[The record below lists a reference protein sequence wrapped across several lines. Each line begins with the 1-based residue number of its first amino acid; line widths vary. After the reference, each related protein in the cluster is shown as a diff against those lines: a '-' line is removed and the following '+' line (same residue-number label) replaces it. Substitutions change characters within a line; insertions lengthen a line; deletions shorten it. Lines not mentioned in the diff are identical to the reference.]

1 MSPVAAALYFFHA
14 FATDA
19 KNAGKEE
26 ERLQTNDF
34 ARVITLIR
42 KEKGI
47 SQKQAALELGVS
59 QALLSHYEKGV
70 RECGLDFVLRVAD
83 YYDVSCDYLLGR
95 SADRL
100 GTTIKVDEIPE
111 EEGSGDKALRGSVL
125 PTLNKKL
132 IVNSLNVI
140 FDILAECDNKTL
152 VTEMSDYIMD
162 VVYKAFRY
170 IYSANAGNTAAMF
183 KLNEEV
189 FPELIAADMLIRET
203 KIKACLGKAHVE
215 GVTAAEKAKELK
227 LSPEKI
233 SKNWPSLSGSLLNL
247 IKTVENEQEAK

>member
-1 MSPVAAALYFFHA
+1 M
-14 FATDA
+14 
-19 KNAGKEE
+19 
-26 ERLQTNDF
+26 QTNDF

-47 SQKQAALELGVS
+47 SQKQAAADLGVS

-100 GTTIKVDEIPE
+100 GTTILVDEIPE
-111 EEGSGDKALRGSVL
+111 DDGKNDKYMRGSIL

-132 IVNSLNVI
+132 IANSLNII
-140 FDILAECDNKTL
+140 FDILAECNNKEL
-152 VTEMSDYIMD
+152 VTEMSGYIMS
-162 VVYKAFRY
+162 VIYKSFRY
-170 IYSANAGNTAAMF
+170 IYSANSGNTAAMF

-189 FPELIAADMLIRET
+189 FPELIAADMLVHEA
-203 KIKACLGKAHVE
+203 KIKACLGKAHID
-215 GVTAAEKAKELK
+215 GISTAEKARELK
-227 LSPEKI
+227 LSPDKI
-233 SKNWPSLSGSLLNL
+233 SKSWPAFSGSLLNL
-247 IKTVENEQEAK
+247 IKTVENGHEPK

>member
-1 MSPVAAALYFFHA
+1 M
-14 FATDA
+14 
-19 KNAGKEE
+19 
-26 ERLQTNDF
+26 QTNDF

-47 SQKQAALELGVS
+47 SQKQAAAELGVS

-111 EEGSGDKALRGSVL
+111 SDGTGDKVMRGSVL

-132 IVNSLNVI
+132 IVNSLNII

-183 KLNEEV
+183 RLGEEI

-203 KIKACLGKAHVE
+203 KIKACLNKAHIDGIPV
-215 GVTAAEKAKELK
+215 ADKAKELK
-227 LSPEKI
+227 LSPDRI

-247 IKTVENEQEAK
+247 IKTVENEQETK

>member
-1 MSPVAAALYFFHA
+1 MTGDTVFFSRFSPK
-14 FATDA
+14 DA
-19 KNAGKEE
+19 RTAGKEE

-47 SQKQAALELGVS
+47 SQKQAAAELGVS

-111 EEGSGDKALRGSVL
+111 EEGGDKALRGSVL

-152 VTEMSDYIMD
+152 VVEMSDYIMD

-183 KLNEEV
+183 KLNEEI

-215 GVTAAEKAKELK
+215 GVTTAEKAKELK

-247 IKTVENEQEAK
+247 IKTVENEQEVK

>member
-1 MSPVAAALYFFHA
+1 MCLLLGGTVFFSR
-14 FATDA
+14 FIKGR
-19 KNAGKEE
+19 KNTGKEE
-26 ERLQTNDF
+26 ARLQTNDF

-47 SQKQAALELGVS
+47 SQKQAAAELGVS

-111 EEGSGDKALRGSVL
+111 SDGTGDKVMRGSVL
-125 PTLNKKL
+125 PTLNNL
-132 IVNSLNVI
+132 HNN
-140 FDILAECDNKTL
+140 FYILSEGDNKTL

-183 KLNEEV
+183 RLGEEI

-203 KIKACLGKAHVE
+203 KIKACLNKAHIDGIPV
-215 GVTAAEKAKELK
+215 ADKAKELK
-227 LSPEKI
+227 LSPDRI

-247 IKTVENEQEAK
+247 IKTVENEQETK

>member
-1 MSPVAAALYFFHA
+1 M
-14 FATDA
+14 
-19 KNAGKEE
+19 
-26 ERLQTNDF
+26 QTNEF

-47 SQKQAALELGVS
+47 SQKQAASDLGVS

-70 RECGLDFVLRVAD
+70 RECGLDFVLKVAD

-100 GTTIKVDEIPE
+100 GTTIKVEEIPE
-111 EEGSGDKALRGSVL
+111 DDGSGDKVMRGSVL

-132 IVNSLNVI
+132 IANSLNII

-152 VTEMSDYIMD
+152 VTEMSGYIMD
-162 VVYKAFRY
+162 VIYKAYRY
-170 IYSANAGNTAAMF
+170 VYSANPGNTAAMF
-183 KLNEEV
+183 KINEEL
-189 FPELIAADMLIRET
+189 FSEIIAADMLVREAR
-203 KIKACLGKAHVE
+203 IKACLSKAHYE
-215 GVTAAEKAKELK
+215 GIQAAEKAKQLK

-233 SKNWPSLSGSLLNL
+233 SKSWPSFSGSLLNL
-247 IKTVENEQEAK
+247 IKTVESKYDSI

>member
-14 FATDA
+14 FATDE

>member
-1 MSPVAAALYFFHA
+1 MRRHCIFFTL
-14 FATDA
+14 FTE
-19 KNAGKEE
+19 KRNPERKER

-47 SQKQAALELGVS
+47 SQKQAAADLGVS

-111 EEGSGDKALRGSVL
+111 DDGTGENVMRGSVL

-132 IVNSLNVI
+132 IANSLNII

-152 VTEMSDYIMD
+152 VTEMSAYIMA
-162 VVYKAFRY
+162 VIYKAFRY
-170 IYSANAGNTAAMF
+170 IYSANSGNTAAMF
-183 KLNEEV
+183 KLGEEI
-189 FPELIAADMLIRET
+189 FPELIAADMFVRET
-203 KIKACLGKAHVE
+203 RIKACLNKAHIDGIPV
-215 GVTAAEKAKELK
+215 AEKAKELK

-233 SKNWPSLSGSLLNL
+233 SKNWPTLSGSLLNL
-247 IKTVENEQEAK
+247 IKTVENGQE